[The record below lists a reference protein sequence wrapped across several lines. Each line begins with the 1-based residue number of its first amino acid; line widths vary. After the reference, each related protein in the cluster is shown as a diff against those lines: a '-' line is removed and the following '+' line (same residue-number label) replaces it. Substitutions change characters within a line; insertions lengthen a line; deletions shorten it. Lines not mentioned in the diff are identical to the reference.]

1 MLPEPPLPQTL
12 EAAHALIRV
21 LWAELLAVR
30 ADLAGLQ
37 ARVQELEARLGQNSS
52 NSSRPPSADPPSTP
66 KRPPAPPTGRRPGA
80 QPGHPAHQR
89 ALVPADEADVIV
101 SHWPRQCRRC
111 QAALAPEQ
119 APVVGEPV
127 RHQVTELPPVRA
139 HVTEHRLYHLQCPD
153 CGTTTC
159 AVLPAEVPS
168 GAFGP
173 RLQATVAVL
182 SGRYRLSRREVAGVC
197 TDVLGAP
204 LAVGSVD
211 ELCHAT
217 AAALAAPVAEWETA
231 VQQAAAAHADE
242 TRWRQA
248 GQRCWLW
255 VVVTAFATVFTIA
268 PSRGRVV
275 IQGLLGAGFAGYLVT
290 DRWSAY
296 TWLSPERRQGCWA
309 HLRRDFQALV
319 DLGGAARPIGE
330 AGLALIARLFDA
342 WYAGRDEPAPRPRLA
357 AETAP
362 LRAEFHGLLEQG
374 QRSGH
379 YKAIGLCESLLKLE
393 PALWTFLMVAG
404 VEPTNNA
411 AEQALRPAVLWRKG
425 SFGTQSPGGNAF
437 VTRLLSVAA
446 TCKQQHRSLLEY
458 LTAVCAAAQRGQPIP
473 SVLPATPLADVA

>member
-1 MLPEPPLPQTL
+1 MSPEPPLPQTL
-12 EAAHALIRV
+12 EEAHALVRL
-21 LWAELLAVR
+21 LWVELVAVR
-30 ADLAGLQ
+30 TELAGLQ
-37 ARVQELEARLGQNSS
+37 ARVQEVEARLGQNSS
-52 NSSRPPSADPPSTP
+52 NSSRPPSTDPPSTP
-66 KRPPAPPTGRRPGA
+66 KRPPAPPTGRRRGA

-89 ALVPADEADVIV
+89 RLVPADQVDVV
-101 SHWPRQCRRC
+101 VAHWPRQCRRC

-139 HVTEHRLYHLQCPD
+139 HVTEHRLYQLRCPD

-159 AVLPAEVPS
+159 AALPADVPS

-211 ELCHAT
+211 GLCQAT
-217 AAALAAPVAEWETA
+217 AEALAAPVAELEVA

-242 TRWRQA
+242 TSWRQA

-255 VVVTAFATVFTIA
+255 VVVTALATVFTIA
-268 PSRGRVV
+268 PSRGRGV
-275 IQGLLGAGFAGYLVT
+275 IQGLLGAAFAGYLIT
-290 DRWSAY
+290 DRWAAY
-296 TWLSPERRQGCWA
+296 TWRSPERRQVCWA

-362 LRAEFHGLLEQG
+362 LRAEFHALLEQG
-374 QRSGH
+374 RRSGH

-393 PALWTFLMVAG
+393 PALWTFLRVAG

-425 SFGTQSPGGNAF
+425 SFGTQSDGGNAF
-437 VTRLLSVAA
+437 VTRMLSVAA
-446 TCKQQHRSLLEY
+446 TCKQHQRSLLDY
-458 LTAVCAAAQRGQPIP
+458 LTAVCAASQRGQPIP
-473 SVLPATPLADVA
+473 SLLPATPLAHVA